1 MLLMVMEHA
10 SCNDRL
16 EMRGFMGIIV
26 GFVFSGCTHMND
38 RDSFL
43 V

>member
-1 MLLMVMEHA
+1 MLLMMTEQVA
-10 SCNDRL
+10 TIRWDDGR
-16 EMRGFMGIIV
+16 FMGIIV

>member
-1 MLLMVMEHA
+1 MLLMMMEHA
-10 SCNDRL
+10 RCNDRI
-16 EMRGFMGIIV
+16 EIGRFMGIIV